1 MTNKATLIY
10 EIIEFGETHTIVFDI
25 NKESLM
31 GYMTIYN
38 DVGNMESRT
47 EYFLSDDDEWTDMEH
62 EIGQLELDMIFG
74 NVKRIK

>member
-1 MTNKATLIY
+1 MTNKATLTY

-31 GYMTIYN
+31 GYMTIYD

-47 EYFLSDDDEWTDMEH
+47 EYFLSDKEL
-62 EIGQLELDMIFG
+62 EIQLLIILSE
-74 NVKRIK
+74 NVGIVKSYIRK